1 MRPARVASH
10 ALLFHFLFRSPL
22 LRSIIT
28 CCVVLG
34 AVAGATGANNRR
46 VRGNSAPPA
55 FNCASLHLD
64 TAPVKI
70 MPIGNSI
77 TQAAA
82 GRNSYR
88 RPLWQKLTTAGYNV
102 DFVGS
107 VNLNYGGPPLNPD
120 FDMDHEGHWGWRAD
134 QLLAGMANWAKT
146 YRPDIA
152 LLHVGTNDMFQGHS
166 VSSTLDEISQL
177 IDTLRAANPG
187 VTILL
192 ATLIPAANVE
202 YNLRIN
208 ELNSALPGL
217 ATAKNRAGSPVVLV
231 NQNAGFNAASDTY
244 DGTHPNSL
252 GENKMAN
259 VWYNSLVQFLPP
271 VEPSPN
277 MPPGISLMT
286 PASNDTYT
294 APASISFTATASDN
308 DGQVTKVEFF
318 AGALKLG
325 ESTAAPW
332 SFTWNNASEGN
343 YALTARVTD
352 NGGAATT
359 SEPVGITIRPAPAPA
374 PTDTVFYR
382 GINLN
387 GDAITL
393 DGNNWAGKTA
403 TNYTTNGGGF
413 VNTTMAL
420 VPSTDQTRTAMIRS
434 SV

>member
-1 MRPARVASH
+1 
-10 ALLFHFLFRSPL
+10 
-22 LRSIIT
+22 
-28 CCVVLG
+28 
-34 AVAGATGANNRR
+34 
-46 VRGNSAPPA
+46 
-55 FNCASLHLD
+55 
-64 TAPVKI
+64 